1 MKNVFSEAGKHA
13 LQAVMARAPFLAFDF
28 DGTLAPIVARPDCA
42 LAPVSV
48 ARRLAQLTALRPVA
62 VITGRRVS
70 DVRPRLGFT
79 PQFVIGNHGA
89 EWEQAGVVDIDPA
102 RLDPARTLLRVH
114 AAELAALGVQV
125 EDKGLSLAV
134 HYRAVRDPVGALA
147 FIRGLLARLPP
158 GLEVFAGKRVL
169 NVVPGGAPDKGDAL
183 LRLVAA
189 AGADSAVFIGD
200 DVNDEAVFTVAP
212 PHWFT
217 VRVGAAPQGSAAA
230 FFIDTQAQ
238 IPLLLQDMIDLLTAR
253 TAGRRRP
260 GGR

>member
-1 MKNVFSEAGKHA
+1 
-13 LQAVMARAPFLAFDF
+13 MAREPFLAFDF

-70 DVRPRLGFT
+70 DVRPRLGFS

-89 EWEQAGVVDIDPA
+89 EWEQPGVVDVDPG

-114 AAELAALGVQV
+114 AAELAALGVRV

-134 HYRAVRDPVGALA
+134 HYRGVRDPAGTLA
-147 FIRGLLARLPP
+147 FIRELLARLPP
-158 GLEVFAGKRVL
+158 ALEVFAGKRVL
-169 NVVPGGAPDKGDAL
+169 NVVPGGAPDKGEAL

-189 AGADSAVFIGD
+189 SGADSAVFIGD

-217 VRVGAAPQGSAAA
+217 VRVGPAPHGSAAA

-238 IPLLLQDMIDLLTAR
+238 VPLLLQDMIDLLSAR
-253 TAGRRRP
+253 ARVRP
-260 GGR
+260 GGH